1 MLFKFI
7 RVFPC
12 NFIDRNSRGEHCA
25 VRSACEVMLLIPFT
39 CFLQDKSKALLYR
52 RKISCSTELFQH
64 YNNVDTAQ
72 LLGQSRIISGGF
84 PCSKLLH
91 GNNDAFAN

>member
-1 MLFKFI
+1 VFFPVTLLI
-7 RVFPC
+7 ETRAESIAPCEARVK
-12 NFIDRNSRGEHCA
+12 
-25 VRSACEVMLLIPFT
+25 VMLLIPFT

-72 LLGQSRIISGGF
+72 LLGQSRIISGRF
-84 PCSKLLH
+84 PCSKLPR
-91 GNNDAFAN
+91 GNNDPFAN